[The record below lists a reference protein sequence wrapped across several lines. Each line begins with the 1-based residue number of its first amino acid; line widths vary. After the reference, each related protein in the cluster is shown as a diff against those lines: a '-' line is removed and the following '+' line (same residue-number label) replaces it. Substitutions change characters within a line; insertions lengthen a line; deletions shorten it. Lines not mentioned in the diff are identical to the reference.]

1 MMALIFTVLALL
13 IIGVII
19 VSIAAALGALLKG
32 KGLLR
37 QIHDTT
43 IYGEPFP
50 EDYDDDEE
58 VIE

>member
-1 MMALIFTVLALL
+1 MMALIFTILALL
-13 IIGVII
+13 VVGAVI
-19 VSIAAALGALLKG
+19 VLIASAIGALLKG

-43 IYGEPFP
+43 MYGEPFP
-50 EDYDDDEE
+50 EDYNDEEE